1 MSERKTVLI
10 VEDEARIADLVSAY
24 LERAGYR
31 TVRHATGVG
40 LPDIVRRERPDLVLL
55 DLGLP
60 GQDGLAAFQEIRAVR
75 DVPIIIVTAR
85 IDEIDRLLGLELGAD
100 DYICKPFSPRELVA
114 RVRNVLRRTAGPA
127 PGRHETVAVGPV
139 VVDPEQR
146 TATVNG
152 VVLDLT
158 RYEFDLLRAM
168 ASRPGRV
175 FTRAQLLFELTGN
188 DLKAYERTIDSH
200 IKNLRRKLREAA
212 GVDGMIRT
220 VRGVGYKLVW
230 P

>member
-60 GQDGLAAFQEIRAVR
+60 GQDGLAAFQEVRAVR

-127 PGRHETVAVGPV
+127 PGRHETVTVGPV
-139 VVDPEQR
+139 LVDPEQR

-212 GVDGMIRT
+212 G
-220 VRGVGYKLVW
+220 
-230 P
+230 